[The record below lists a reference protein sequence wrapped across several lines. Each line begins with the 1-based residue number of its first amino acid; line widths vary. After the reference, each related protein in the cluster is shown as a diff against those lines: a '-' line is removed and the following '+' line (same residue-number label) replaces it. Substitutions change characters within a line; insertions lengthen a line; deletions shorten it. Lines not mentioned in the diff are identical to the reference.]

1 MKSASIVLL
10 SILLAP
16 PLFADAGEHII
27 PAGSLVGCTLSEPR
41 LSSRTT
47 AIGDPVLCQ
56 LGVSE
61 RYGRSVLPYHSY
73 LVGRFEDYKDPGH
86 FVGKGWME
94 LRFDRMVIEPDTVI
108 PIDARVVDVPGFR
121 VDNQGRILGKGHATR
136 DIVLWS
142 IPILWPL
149 DLAMLPMR
157 GPRPTLKEET
167 RLTLKLMDDM
177 AVPDTQ
183 RPQMDPY
190 GLTHRPSA
198 EDMPPPGPNP
208 DAEPAP
214 EMSYA
219 APPPDEQPQQQ
230 QYDNTP
236 PPAMAPPP
244 AMSYAPPPPAMG
256 YAPPPP
262 AMAYAPPP
270 PVMAYAPPPPVMA
283 YGYGGYGFGATIVA
297 PRGALGYGPGYY
309 AGGPRAYGYGQRG
322 YGYGAGPRGASGYA
336 SRGNGYAGG
345 RRNYAYGGPSRT
357 AQGYAR
363 GGGYSARGGSGYRGS
378 GR

>member
-1 MKSASIVLL
+1 MKTASIALL

-16 PLFADAGEHII
+16 PLFADVGEHII

-41 LSSRTT
+41 ISSRTT

-94 LRFDRMVIEPDTVI
+94 LKFDRMVIEPDTVI
-108 PIDARVVDVPGFR
+108 PIDARVVDVPGYR

-136 DIVLWS
+136 DAVLWS

-183 RPQMDPY
+183 HPQVDPY

-230 QYDNTP
+230 PYDDTP
-236 PPAMAPPP
+236 
-244 AMSYAPPPPAMG
+244 
-256 YAPPPP
+256 PPPP

-270 PVMAYAPPPPVMA
+270 PMMVAPPPVMA
-283 YGYGGYGFGATIVA
+283 YGFGPYGYGAAIVVG
-297 PRGALGYGPGYY
+297 RGPALAYGPRYY
-309 AGGPRAYGYGQRG
+309 APGPRAYGYG
-322 YGYGAGPRGASGYA
+322 AAP
-336 SRGNGYAGG
+336 RGNGYAGG
-345 RRNYAYGGPSRT
+345 SRNYAYGGPSRA

-363 GGGYSARGGSGYRGS
+363 GGYSARGGSGFRGA

>member
-1 MKSASIVLL
+1 MKSASIALL

-16 PLFADAGEHII
+16 PLFADVGEHLI

-94 LRFDRMVIEPDTVI
+94 LKFDRMVIEPDTVI
-108 PIDARVVDVPGFR
+108 PIDARVVDVPGYR

-136 DIVLWS
+136 DAVLWS

-149 DLAMLPMR
+149 DLVMLPMR

-183 RPQMDPY
+183 HPQVDPY

-198 EDMPPPGPNP
+198 EYMPPPGPNP

-219 APPPDEQPQQQ
+219 PPPPDDQQQ
-230 QYDNTP
+230 QQAYDNTP
-236 PPAMAPPP
+236 PPPAMDYSAPPP
-244 AMSYAPPPPAMG
+244 
-256 YAPPPP
+256 
-262 AMAYAPPP
+262 MAYAPPP
-270 PVMAYAPPPPVMA
+270 PVMIAPPPVMA
-283 YGYGGYGFGATIVA
+283 YGYGAYGYGAAIVVG
-297 PRGALGYGPGYY
+297 RGPALAYGPRYY
-309 AGGPRAYGYGQRG
+309 AGGPRAYGYGYAPRG
-322 YGYGAGPRGASGYA
+322 YGYGAGPRGAYGYA
-336 SRGNGYAGG
+336 PRGNGYAGG
-345 RRNYAYGGPSRT
+345 GRNYAYGASRGG
-357 AQGYAR
+357 QGYAR
-363 GGGYSARGGSGYRGS
+363 GGYSARGGSGRGARGS

>member
-1 MKSASIVLL
+1 MKSASIVLF

-94 LRFDRMVIEPDTVI
+94 LKFDRMVIEPDTVI

-136 DIVLWS
+136 DAVLWS

-177 AVPDTQ
+177 AVPDT
-183 RPQMDPY
+183 RHPQVDPY

-198 EDMPPPGPNP
+198 EYMPPPGPNP

-219 APPPDEQPQQQ
+219 PPPPDDQQQ
-230 QYDNTP
+230 QQAYDNTP
-236 PPAMAPPP
+236 PPPAMDYSAPPP
-244 AMSYAPPPPAMG
+244 
-256 YAPPPP
+256 
-262 AMAYAPPP
+262 
-270 PVMAYAPPPPVMA
+270 MAYAPPPPVMA
-283 YGYGGYGFGATIVA
+283 YGYGGYGFGATIVV
-297 PRGALGYGPGYY
+297 PRGALAYGPRYY
-309 AGGPRAYGYGQRG
+309 AGGPRAYGYAPRG
-322 YGYGAGPRGASGYA
+322 YGYGAGPRGAYGYA
-336 SRGNGYAGG
+336 PRGNAYAAAG
-345 RRNYAYGGPSRT
+345 RGYAYG
-357 AQGYAR
+357 AAR
-363 GGGYSARGGSGYRGS
+363 GGQGFARGGYSGRGGSGFRGA

>member
-1 MKSASIVLL
+1 MKSASIALL

-16 PLFADAGEHII
+16 PLFADVGEHLI

-47 AIGDPVLCQ
+47 AIGDPILCQ

-86 FVGKGWME
+86 FIGKGWME
-94 LRFDRMVIEPDTVI
+94 LKFDRMVIEQDTVI
-108 PIDARVVDVPGFR
+108 PIDARVVDVPGYR
-121 VDNQGRILGKGHATR
+121 VDNKGRILGKGHATR
-136 DIVLWS
+136 DAVLWS

-149 DLAMLPMR
+149 DLVMLPMR

-183 RPQMDPY
+183 HPQVDPY

-198 EDMPPPGPNP
+198 EEMPPPGPNP

-214 EMSYA
+214 EMSYS
-219 APPPDEQPQQQ
+219 APPAPMDDQPQPQA
-230 QYDNTP
+230 YDN
-236 PPAMAPPP
+236 
-244 AMSYAPPPPAMG
+244 APPPPAMD
-256 YAPPPP
+256 YSPPP

-270 PVMAYAPPPPVMA
+270 PVMVAPPPVVA
-283 YGYGGYGFGATIVA
+283 YGYGGYGFGATIVV

-309 AGGPRAYGYGQRG
+309 AGGPRAYGYGPRG
-322 YGYGAGPRGASGYA
+322 YGYGAGPRGAYGYGA
-336 SRGNGYAGG
+336 APRGNGYAGG
-345 RRNYAYGGPSRT
+345 PRNYAYGPSRA

-363 GGGYSARGGSGYRGS
+363 GGGYSARGGSGFRGA
-378 GR
+378 GRGR